1 MTADRRNPT
10 MTADRSNVIPFPAAN
25 GMSPDDCQRTEAAFQ
40 RLLGEDAEITTQT
53 TEDGARY
60 VVGIGETLDG
70 EVVRSVYR
78 ERLLYAMHN
87 GNLELI
93 AESRELGVVLENG
106 AA

>member
-1 MTADRRNPT
+1 
-10 MTADRSNVIPFPAAN
+10 MTADRSNVIPFRTAN
-25 GMSPDDCQRTEAAFQ
+25 GLNQVECQQTAAALQ

-93 AESRELGVVLENG
+93 AESRELGVVLESG